1 MTTAPMTPQQL
12 LDLPLP
18 DNDSGAS
25 TVRGYLAALTERVWE
40 ENECFSGKRPFGN
53 GGWQFDL
60 YVPMIRAG
68 LVGGTFYEDGDL
80 EDVDEDAADKL
91 ILEAIRAM
99 GEAK

>member
-1 MTTAPMTPQQL
+1 MPTTTMTPQQL

-18 DNDSGAS
+18 NNDSGAS
-25 TVRGYLAALTERVWE
+25 TIRGYLAALAERVWE
-40 ENECFSGKRPFGN
+40 QNECFSGKRPFGN

-68 LVGGTFYEDGDL
+68 LVEGVFDADGDL

-91 ILEAIRAM
+91 ILAAIRAM
-99 GEAK
+99 GEAR